1 MLHRNWLR
9 LAASVRGARINRKI
23 SMELKLSE
31 AEKQIRWL
39 RRKEELLE
47 KVLDAICENELDG
60 SVCSR
65 TQAKRIFAP
74 YSQEAKKDRL
84 GGVYPVFQTSA

>member
-1 MLHRNWLR
+1 
-9 LAASVRGARINRKI
+9 
-23 SMELKLSE
+23 MELKLSE

-65 TQAKRIFAP
+65 TQAKRTLRPLFAGSEKRSIGRSISGFP
-74 YSQEAKKDRL
+74 DKRMKKLARKDML
-84 GGVYPVFQTSA
+84 SGIA